1 MQSSQGRQMQ
11 KTTEQLLEETL
22 EILTSFTDVQVD
34 QFIEELEPEE
44 VIALNEGFYFIRNPT
59 ITEGVG
65 DWMKA
70 KREQVKQGWQKAKE
84 KAKEVYQKGKA
95 KAAELSKKARVPAR
109 ARLAKMKAKSFGR
122 DVGYEAKARAKNKI
136 TQVAATVA
144 GGVPLIGG
152 ALSDTILRRRQ
163 EAQSKADERKYGER
177 ERMVK
182 KANKSVA
189 PPKAEKKPEIEPR
202 TPKVSPRAKTKP
214 SQSQHRRK
222 RPLIDKSKIPKPIK
236 SEDVPVKVGY
246 RKAPKVKFEST
257 QPSSHIV
264 SRMPKTAFEKAKDL
278 MSQIH
283 QDRKPMPKQK
293 VQAPK
298 KKLPPPVVKFDYNS
312 ESHKRIATAL
322 NLYEKKYGHK

>member
-1 MQSSQGRQMQ
+1 MQ

-22 EILTSFTDVQVD
+22 EILTSFTDVQID
-34 QFIEELEPEE
+34 QFVEELEPEE
-44 VIALNEGFYFIRNPT
+44 VIALNEGFHFIRNPT

-202 TPKVSPRAKTKP
+202 TPKVSTRAKTQT
-214 SQSQHRRK
+214 SARGYTRQR
-222 RPLIDKSKIPKPIK
+222 
-236 SEDVPVKVGY
+236 PVKKTAVKAKVPAKTGNY
-246 RKAPKVKFEST
+246 KKAPKVKFEST